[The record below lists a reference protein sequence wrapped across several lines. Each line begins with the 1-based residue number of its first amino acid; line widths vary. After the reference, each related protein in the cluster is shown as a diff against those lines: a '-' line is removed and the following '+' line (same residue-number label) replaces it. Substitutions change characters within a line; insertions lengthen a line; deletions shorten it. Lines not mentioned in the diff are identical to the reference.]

1 MIAAA
6 DAARADD
13 RLPRGA
19 AIEPPKIG
27 EQRGRRALPRTPYR
41 PVATSPPHTPPHTG
55 LAELCHEAVRPFPIM
70 IAAADA
76 ARADERLPGGAAIEA
91 PKIGE
96 RRGRRVLPRT
106 PCRPVATSPAQ
117 HRRHAGFGDLCP
129 EAVGIRDHAGID
141 LAQRLT
147 HRMVPP
153 SGADCGARRARSE
166 EHTSELQSLMRNSYA
181 VFCLKK
187 KTSNLYGERSVF
199 DD

>member
-1 MIAAA
+1 
-6 DAARADD
+6 
-13 RLPRGA
+13 
-19 AIEPPKIG
+19 
-27 EQRGRRALPRTPYR
+27 
-41 PVATSPPHTPPHTG
+41 
-55 LAELCHEAVRPFPIM
+55 M

-96 RRGRRVLPRT
+96 QRGRRVLPRT

-153 SGADCGARRARSE
+153 SGADCGARRAPGSACATRSSYRPVAAAPAE
-166 EHTSELQSLMRNSYA
+166 TDRPPPPRPDRAAPRAPTSGAPPRPPDSPSRTAAQNNT
-181 VFCLKK
+181 
-187 KTSNLYGERSVF
+187 KTE
-199 DD
+199 